1 MWRVYVA
8 FVNNV
13 TIGIEQEVGD
23 TLSSAQNRAATGN
36 FLSVAAHGNCVI
48 RSATESVVYQSNNN
62 NNHADTATKL

>member
-48 RSATESVVYQSNNN
+48 RGAR
-62 NNHADTATKL
+62 H